1 MPREQFALARSA
13 DPGSPEPGLVW
24 IVFLAFFSSL
34 PFVAAL
40 ADVTKGTIT
49 SAVAYMAN
57 VKSRV
62 ADLLMRLPPDVVGAS
77 LISRF
82 PMGLLWSRRGK
93 CAPVDHVKA
102 THSNSVTAG
111 TKRKWRAFLLE
122 SLLLQLSPIS
132 TSRRYFSLRP
142 SKRSMACRS
151 RTTTSSLFKAS
162 SERMSLIASA
172 RRRLAPSF
180 ISTRERRSIAS
191 FRLAVSLALKS
202 IGSTIMKSL
211 YFGLDLSPV
220 STKLRMA
227 HFS

>member
-13 DPGSPEPGLVW
+13 DPGSLEPGLVW

-93 CAPVDHVKA
+93 CAPADHVKA
-102 THSNSVTAG
+102 THSNSVTSG
-111 TKRKWRAFLLE
+111 D
-122 SLLLQLSPIS
+122 
-132 TSRRYFSLRP
+132 
-142 SKRSMACRS
+142 
-151 RTTTSSLFKAS
+151 KA
-162 SERMSLIASA
+162 
-172 RRRLAPSF
+172 
-180 ISTRERRSIAS
+180 
-191 FRLAVSLALKS
+191 
-202 IGSTIMKSL
+202 
-211 YFGLDLSPV
+211 
-220 STKLRMA
+220 
-227 HFS
+227 

>member
-13 DPGSPEPGLVW
+13 DPGSLEPGLVW
-24 IVFLAFFSSL
+24 IVFLAFSSSL

-40 ADVTKGTIT
+40 ADVTMGTIT

-93 CAPVDHVKA
+93 CAPADHVKA
-102 THSNSVTAG
+102 THSNSVT
-111 TKRKWRAFLLE
+111 
-122 SLLLQLSPIS
+122 
-132 TSRRYFSLRP
+132 
-142 SKRSMACRS
+142 
-151 RTTTSSLFKAS
+151 
-162 SERMSLIASA
+162 
-172 RRRLAPSF
+172 
-180 ISTRERRSIAS
+180 IAS